1 MSAAYV
7 LDTTVLIDHAKGRS
21 DGVEILARL
30 FSETGNLYTCDV
42 VTSESLSG
50 GTSEERR
57 LIGRLLDAL
66 EYIAID
72 PAAARWAGERRRQ
85 QRSAGRR
92 APLGDSLI
100 AATAWRMGATVVTRN
115 PADFEPLGVPVRSY
129 GDRPQTSAGTKRG
142 STS

>member
-1 MSAAYV
+1 MSTAYV

-21 DGVEILARL
+21 DGVKILARL
-30 FSETGNLYTCDV
+30 FGETGVLYTCDV

-50 GTSEERR
+50 GTAEERR

-72 PAAARWAGERRRQ
+72 PEAARWAGERRRQ

-100 AATAWRMGATVVTRN
+100 AAMAWRISATVVTRN
-115 PADFEPLGVPVRSY
+115 PSDFELFGVPVRSY
-129 GDRPQTSAGTKRG
+129 GGRPQANAGTKRG

>member
-1 MSAAYV
+1 LSTAYV
-7 LDTTVLIDHAKGRS
+7 LDTTVIIDHAKGRS
-21 DGVEILARL
+21 DGVKILARL
-30 FSETGNLYTCDV
+30 FAETGALYTCDV

-50 GTSEERR
+50 GTAEERR

-72 PAAARWAGERRRQ
+72 PEAARWAGEQRRQ

-92 APLGDSLI
+92 APLGDFLI
-100 AATAWRMGATVVTRN
+100 AAMAWRMGATVVTRN
-115 PADFEPLGVPVRSY
+115 PSDFESLGVPVRSY
-129 GDRPQTSAGTKRG
+129 GGRPQASAGTKRG